1 MAAAEEPGIL
11 ADQVAQTEV
20 LETHNEGQQS
30 DPSPRWRASTD
41 CQRFTAGEI
50 AHLIEA
56 GWEVW
61 SDAEVNRLPQQ
72 FIDSLEP
79 SIDDY
84 LPRCEIE
91 GTLTFLWSQSVLMN
105 GMESVDSIELPY
117 YKLLKTPCYSEY
129 LLR

>member
-50 AHLIEA
+50 AHLTEA

-91 GTLTFLWSQSVLMN
+91 GALTFLWSQSVLMN

-117 YKLLKTPCYSEY
+117 YKLLKTPCYWEY